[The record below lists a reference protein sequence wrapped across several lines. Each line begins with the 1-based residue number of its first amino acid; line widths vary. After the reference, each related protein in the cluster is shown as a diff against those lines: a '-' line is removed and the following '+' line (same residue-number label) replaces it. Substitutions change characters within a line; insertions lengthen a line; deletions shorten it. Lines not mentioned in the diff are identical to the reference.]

1 VLLDDTVPEGDASG
15 EARDR
20 FPIGHD
26 PGCLGV
32 GSILRSAHARGEG
45 EPVKAMVLREPGV
58 PLRLEEVPVPK
69 IGPNDAL
76 LRVRATGVGLTV
88 VILTATPGRV
98 TAFPRIPGHEV
109 AGEVVE
115 VGAEVATVK
124 IGDRVTCH
132 FYLTCKVCPYC
143 RSGRETLCPGFRG
156 NVGMACDGGYAEYMA
171 IPAVNLCPIPPGVS
185 DLEAAIGAD
194 AICTP
199 LHACREE
206 ARVGPGDRVLVVGA
220 GGGVGIHAVQMARL
234 CGGWVLAADVTD
246 PKLEMAQAMGADALI
261 DGRRGDLAAQAL
273 ALTDGRGVDAVIDT
287 VASRETLEAGV
298 RALARSGRLVI
309 IGHRPTEVFGA
320 DPTFRVDPRWML
332 ERALEI
338 HGSRYVSLAEIAQTL
353 ELLRQRRI
361 RAIVTREFPLEG
373 AEEAHRLLRE
383 NALVGRAAL
392 LQP

>member
-1 VLLDDTVPEGDASG
+1 M
-15 EARDR
+15 
-20 FPIGHD
+20 
-26 PGCLGV
+26 
-32 GSILRSAHARGEG
+32 
-45 EPVKAMVLREPGV
+45 KAMVLREPGG
-58 PLRLEEVPVPK
+58 PLRLEEVPIPK

-88 VILTATPGRV
+88 VIMTAVPGRV

-115 VGAEVATVK
+115 VGSEVTTVK
-124 IGDRVTCH
+124 PGERVTCH

-143 RSGRETLCPGFRG
+143 RSGRETLCPAFRG
-156 NVGMACDGGYAEYMA
+156 YVGMACDGGYAEYMA
-171 IPAVNLCPIPPGVS
+171 IPAVNLCPIPTGVS

-220 GGGVGIHAVQMARL
+220 GGGVGIHTVQMARL
-234 CGGWVLAADVTD
+234 CGGWVIAADLTD
-246 PKLEMAQAMGADALI
+246 AKLEMAQTAGADALI
-261 DGRRGDLAAQAL
+261 DVRGDDLATQAL
-273 ALTDGRGVDAVIDT
+273 ALTDGRGVDAVIDC
-287 VASRETLEAGV
+287 VASRETLTAGL
-298 RALARSGRLVI
+298 RALAPAGRLVI
-309 IGHRPTEVFGA
+309 IGARPPAVFGA
-320 DPTFRVDPRWML
+320 DPTFPVDPQWML
-332 ERALEI
+332 SRGLEI

-361 RAIVTREFPLEG
+361 RAIVTREFPLEE
-373 AEEAHRLLRE
+373 AETAHRLLRD

-392 LQP
+392 LQR